1 MTAITPLQ
9 ANVLIQA
16 HHGPLSMVKGCK
28 SQTKAL
34 IRKGLLTPELTLTA
48 DGVDTYA
55 ELGRRL
61 TWTEAISR
69 LPYQY
74 SSRSDTVRV
83 CAPGLSADGR
93 TAYLA
98 SRGADVVTVAIYVH
112 TIPAEYLDHFGIG
125 VA

>member
-61 TWTEAISR
+61 TWTEALSR
-69 LPYQY
+69 LPRQY
-74 SSRSDTVRV
+74 SGDEARV